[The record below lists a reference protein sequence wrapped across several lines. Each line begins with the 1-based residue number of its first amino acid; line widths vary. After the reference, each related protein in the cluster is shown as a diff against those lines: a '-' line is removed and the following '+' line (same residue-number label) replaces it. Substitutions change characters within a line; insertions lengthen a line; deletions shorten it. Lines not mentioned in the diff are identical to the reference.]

1 MMRPSL
7 SSLVIGVIALSGC
20 SDSPPSA
27 GNPRTL
33 WLAPNVNET
42 HVKLV
47 ESEPP
52 PF

>member
-1 MMRPSL
+1 MRPSL
-7 SSLVIGVIALSGC
+7 SSLVLGVIAVSGC
-20 SDSPPSA
+20 SDPPPA

-52 PF
+52 SF